1 MQIKPIVAAL
11 GLVLAGCS
19 DHPRIDG
26 AAGATV
32 ATLGTPFLIA
42 FKAPL
47 CVVTLAL
54 AGPSA
59 AGLELTGYER
69 TTDLDLRR
77 ELDQG
82 VRQNCGVPY
91 VVTP

>member
-1 MQIKPIVAAL
+1 VVAA
-11 GLVLAGCS
+11 S
-19 DHPRIDG
+19 SN
-26 AAGATV
+26 
-32 ATLGTPFLIA
+32 LGTPFLIA